1 MSLINHGTIMRR
13 NRKRK
18 KIQKSNFNVC
28 LCLHVCACS
37 LCVCLFSA
45 GVNGQ
50 NYLPQVLHVYSALKL
65 TLPLMT
71 LTTT

>member
-1 MSLINHGTIMRR
+1 MRR

-28 LCLHVCACS
+28 LCLHVCARS
-37 LCVCLFSA
+37 LCMCLFSV

-50 NYLPQVLHVYSALKL
+50 NYLLQVLHVYFALKL
-65 TLPLMT
+65 TLPLMA